1 MEIRIQN
8 NCEELYWEAAR
19 MAVAECKMVAVGA
32 LRLCRSIFR
41 TEEEKALENRYG
53 HLFAPYGEGNVGG
66 KILDRMVAL
75 SIPAYG
81 NDLRAIE
88 DMLDD
93 PYHAE
98 LNAHYYFQTGEV
110 LGEDYALPA
119 FDWEN
124 YRATRE
130 KDVEQG
136 IAMWMAHEEK
146 KRAFFLSIAEM
157 LWNFDWFADQY
168 QGLVSAEEIE
178 AYHEYCKK
186 IFIEE
191 RVFFQPEWLLFSSEE
206 WTGKQSFLQ
215 TASVDFFLQTHRDR
229 FALLPACV
237 LSNKTFKDLLWR
249 KYKIKRF

>member
-8 NCEELYWEAAR
+8 SCEELYWEAAK
-19 MAVAECKMVAVGA
+19 MAIAECKMVAVGA

-88 DMLDD
+88 DTLDD

-110 LGEDYALPA
+110 LGED
-119 FDWEN
+119 
-124 YRATRE
+124 
-130 KDVEQG
+130 
-136 IAMWMAHEEK
+136 
-146 KRAFFLSIAEM
+146 
-157 LWNFDWFADQY
+157 
-168 QGLVSAEEIE
+168 
-178 AYHEYCKK
+178 
-186 IFIEE
+186 
-191 RVFFQPEWLLFSSEE
+191 
-206 WTGKQSFLQ
+206 
-215 TASVDFFLQTHRDR
+215 
-229 FALLPACV
+229 
-237 LSNKTFKDLLWR
+237 
-249 KYKIKRF
+249 